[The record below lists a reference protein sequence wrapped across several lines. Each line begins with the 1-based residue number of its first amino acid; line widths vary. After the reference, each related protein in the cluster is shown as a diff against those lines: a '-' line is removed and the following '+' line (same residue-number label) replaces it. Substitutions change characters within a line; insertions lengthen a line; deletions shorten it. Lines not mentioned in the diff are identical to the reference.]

1 MTLTFTGVVPA
12 AADVPAGAG
21 VCPPPHAA
29 SINTD
34 AAAAR
39 AARVLITELLQGVG
53 QGDGDRPLHGR
64 SLLYAIGDEIVDNIA
79 YYPPSQ
85 PTLGKDETPF
95 GKDHVQD

>member
-1 MTLTFTGVVPA
+1 MTLTFTGVAPA

-39 AARVLITELLQGVG
+39 AARVLITELLQGAVRGMEIGHYVG
-53 QGDGDRPLHGR
+53 GR
-64 SLLYAIGDEIVDNIA
+64 LS
-79 YYPPSQ
+79 
-85 PTLGKDETPF
+85 TR
-95 GKDHVQD
+95 